1 MGFEEHVFNSVS
13 VRTGDAKALA
23 KIGSEKKKKIAILLR
38 IAVKCH

>member
-13 VRTGDAKALA
+13 VRTGDAKTLA
-23 KIGSEKKKKIAILLR
+23 KMGSEKKKKATLLR